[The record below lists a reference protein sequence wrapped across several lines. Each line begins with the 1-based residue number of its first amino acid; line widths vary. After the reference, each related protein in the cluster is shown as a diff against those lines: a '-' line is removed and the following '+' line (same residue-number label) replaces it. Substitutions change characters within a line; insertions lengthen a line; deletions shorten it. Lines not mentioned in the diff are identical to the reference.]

1 MIKSFPMK
9 ARLTRKAISILITL
23 FLVSVIV
30 YAVMSL
36 IPGSRAQILF
46 GDAVSESTYQQWKGE
61 NETYLSW
68 LGSVLQLDFGLS
80 NAGSMP
86 VSSLIAS
93 RIPVSLV
100 LALCSLFL
108 AAAFSVAVV
117 FPAVLRPGRLTRL
130 VYNFFS
136 LISLC
141 LPSFLLALILILVF
155 SVWTGLLPSGGYVSF
170 FSDPLA
176 SMKSL
181 ILPSVSLGFLHSG
194 LIMRMMYSSMQHEL
208 GQAYIRQVRAK
219 GVSERQVLLKHVLP
233 NVMSQMTVLVMQS
246 FVVLFTSSAAVEYIF
261 SVPGLGALTVSA
273 IGRRDFNTI
282 VALVLLGTLASSIS
296 SGLGDLISDSRDRR
310 VSG

>member
-1 MIKSFPMK
+1 
-9 ARLTRKAISILITL
+9 
-23 FLVSVIV
+23 
-30 YAVMSL
+30 
-36 IPGSRAQILF
+36 
-46 GDAVSESTYQQWKGE
+46 
-61 NETYLSW
+61 
-68 LGSVLQLDFGLS
+68 
-80 NAGSMP
+80 
-86 VSSLIAS
+86 
-93 RIPVSLV
+93 
-100 LALCSLFL
+100 
-108 AAAFSVAVV
+108 
-117 FPAVLRPGRLTRL
+117 
-130 VYNFFS
+130 
-136 LISLC
+136 
-141 LPSFLLALILILVF
+141 
-155 SVWTGLLPSGGYVSF
+155 
-170 FSDPLA
+170 
-176 SMKSL
+176 MKSL

-194 LIMRMMYSSMQHEL
+194 LIMRMLYSSMQHEL